1 MGSGLA
7 IQQSCFIEGLG
18 ASQRNPEGRWEEDPG
33 SDLFIDICRVRL
45 AMVTVGPAGR
55 CSILSLSVEGKR
67 GHY

>member
-1 MGSGLA
+1 MD
-7 IQQSCFIEGLG
+7 FIALLQKKL
-18 ASQRNPEGRWEEDPG
+18 SKEEDPG

-45 AMVTVGPAGR
+45 AMVTVVPAGR